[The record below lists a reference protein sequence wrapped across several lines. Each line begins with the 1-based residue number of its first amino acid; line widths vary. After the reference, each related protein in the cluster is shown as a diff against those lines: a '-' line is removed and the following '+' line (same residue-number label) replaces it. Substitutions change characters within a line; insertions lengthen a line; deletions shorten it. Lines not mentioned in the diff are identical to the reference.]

1 MSSWEQYYLGPSA
14 PGNSWNR
21 LAKLLMRDL
30 YGQTHG
36 GEKALAGMIPGYG
49 YLRRSNSE
57 YQKAEDYYKNTGTDP
72 QYPADVSSLTTPTW
86 AQVTGGMPKPRM
98 ARSMTQLYTPEI
110 IEDLSGM
117 YDKKREANR
126 MLAVAGNEWKDA
138 WHERNRRYD
147 YNDA

>member
-14 PGNSWNR
+14 LGNGFNR
-21 LAKLLMRDL
+21 LVTLMMRDL

-57 YQKAEDYYKNTGTDP
+57 YQKAEDYYARTGQDP
-72 QYPADVSSLTTPTW
+72 VYPADVSSLTTPTW

-110 IEDLSGM
+110 IEDLSQM
-117 YDKKREANR
+117 YKSKRDSYRESRYTANAWEEAWKHYPKK
-126 MLAVAGNEWKDA
+126 
-138 WHERNRRYD
+138 
-147 YNDA
+147 